1 MGRTWVRGTRS
12 NALRLLACALLSIVP
27 VVVLGV
33 VMNGTYRTEARHR
46 GLAEGRSEA
55 GLVARTAIE
64 PLLEGHDLSSSL
76 TTGEEARLQR
86 EVGQAVAD
94 REVLRLRL
102 RDLGGHVVF
111 SSDAAGNRSP
121 VDDEALDASS
131 GAVVARLT
139 TLNADDHSNDPN
151 DPAVVE
157 VYEQLRAGQPE
168 HPVGVLEVYLPYAPI
183 RADIAAGLNGLHHDL
198 IDGLAVLYVVLLAIS
213 FATSRGLRRQV
224 KANAFLATHD
234 ALTDLPNRMLFQQ
247 RAHDAVATATEQH
260 PVAIGVVDLDR
271 FKDVNDSLGHNSGDQ
286 LLIALA
292 QRLAAEVR
300 PGDTIA
306 RLGGDEFGLILRGAT
321 DPMASFSGLRDTI
334 ESEVEV
340 SGLPLSIGA
349 SIGFVV
355 APGDGTAADELIQRA
370 DVAMYVAKAEH
381 EGVVRYSTI
390 HDQHDAANL
399 TLVGELRRA
408 IDANEL
414 VLHFQPKISVGDRQ
428 VEAVESLV
436 RWQHPVHGLLG
447 PDRFVPLAE
456 QTDLIEKLTDWVLAS
471 SLDELNELARIAPDV
486 SVAVNVS
493 ARSLNRA
500 DFPERVLQA
509 LADHHASPHRLILEI
524 TETAL
529 LTNPVKAA
537 RALAQLSHSGIRI
550 SIDDF
555 GKGQTSLG
563 YLPTLPIHE
572 LKIDKDFVTDMLE
585 DASHAAIVRSVIDL
599 GHNLGLRVVAE
610 GVETAAALQELRM
623 AGCDVAQGFLIA
635 RPMPPDHLRA
645 WIAKSIESTRG
656 TGALASLAASRS

>member
-12 NALRLLACALLSIVP
+12 NALRLLACAMLSIVP
-27 VVVLGV
+27 VVVLGL
-33 VMNGTYRTEARHR
+33 VMDGTYRTEARHR

-64 PLLEGHDLSSSL
+64 PLLEGHDLSSNL
-76 TTGEEARLQR
+76 TAGEETRLQR
-86 EVGQAVAD
+86 EVGRAVAD

-111 SSDAAGNRSP
+111 SSDAEGMHSP
-121 VDDEALDASS
+121 VDDEAVDASK
-131 GAVVARLT
+131 GTIVARLT
-139 TLNADDHSNDPN
+139 TLNADDHSKDPD

-157 VYEQLRAGQPE
+157 VYEQLRAGQPQ

-183 RADIAAGLNGLHHDL
+183 KADIAAGLNGLHHDL
-198 IDGLAVLYVVLLAIS
+198 IDGLAVLYIVLLAIS

-260 PVAIGVVDLDR
+260 PVVISVVDLDR

-292 QRLAAEVR
+292 ERLAAEVR

-321 DPMASFSGLRDTI
+321 DPMASLCGLRDTI

-340 SGLPLSIGA
+340 NGLPLSIGA

-355 APGDGTAADELIQRA
+355 APGDGAAADELIQRA

-381 EGVVRYSTI
+381 EGVVRYSPI

-471 SLDELNELARIAPDV
+471 SLDEPTPAGRHRARRLRCRQRVGPEPRPRRLPRAGP
-486 SVAVNVS
+486 AS
-493 ARSLNRA
+493 ARRPPGLSA
-500 DFPERVLQA
+500 
-509 LADHHASPHRLILEI
+509 HRLILEI

-529 LTNPVKAA
+529 LTDPVKAA
-537 RALAQLSHSGIRI
+537 SSARRAQPRRRPHQHR
-550 SIDDF
+550 
-555 GKGQTSLG
+555 
-563 YLPTLPIHE
+563 
-572 LKIDKDFVTDMLE
+572 
-585 DASHAAIVRSVIDL
+585 R
-599 GHNLGLRVVAE
+599 LR
-610 GVETAAALQELRM
+610 
-623 AGCDVAQGFLIA
+623 
-635 RPMPPDHLRA
+635 
-645 WIAKSIESTRG
+645 
-656 TGALASLAASRS
+656 